1 MVATTETGPFYNQV
15 NSDPQPVRA
24 FTSTQHNDDC
34 TQTNTFHLSQTVTH
48 TNSYTASLTS
58 TVGMENS
65 LEVKVGIPLVAEV
78 TVSGGWGRSWR
89 PRPQHDCALVGQLG
103 AQATCVPAVPW

>member
-24 FTSTQHNDDC
+24 FASTQHNDDC

-78 TVSGGWGRSWR
+78 TVRRGGARGGVAGGAWLAGRAGS
-89 PRPQHDCALVGQLG
+89 ALAPVLLSL
-103 AQATCVPAVPW
+103 V

>member
-24 FTSTQHNDDC
+24 FASTQHNDDC

-78 TVSGGWGRSWR
+78 TVRRGR
-89 PRPQHDCALVGQLG
+89 C
-103 AQATCVPAVPW
+103 